1 VTSAKK
7 DSTGICFIGERRF
20 KDFLEQY
27 IPAQPG
33 EMRTPDGDLIGE
45 HQGLMFYTLGQ
56 RQGLGIGGVRGGNA
70 EPWYSLAKDL
80 KNNVLIVG
88 QGSQH
93 PLLFTDSLAAAN
105 INWINVAP
113 AVGVATR
120 CHAKTRYR
128 QPDQP
133 CSVTSNSNGG
143 CEVLFSEPQRAV
155 TPGQSV
161 VFYDGDQCLGGG
173 TIERTWNSVQPADNV
188 A

>member
-1 VTSAKK
+1 
-7 DSTGICFIGERRF
+7 
-20 KDFLEQY
+20 
-27 IPAQPG
+27 
-33 EMRTPDGDLIGE
+33 MGE

-56 RQGLGIGGVRGGNA
+56 RRGLGIGGVKDGNA

-93 PLLFTDSLAAAN
+93 PLLFTDSLAAGD

-113 AVGVATR
+113 PVGVVR
-120 CHAKTRYR
+120 HCYAKTRYR
-128 QPDQP
+128 QPDQA
-133 CSVTSNSNGG
+133 CSVTPTTGG
-143 CEVLFSEPQRAV
+143 DCEVRFREPQRAV

-173 TIERTWNSVQPADNV
+173 TRERTWNSHAPKDNS